1 MLCQF
6 SVKNFRCIKN
16 EITLD
21 MQAANINEKK
31 ESLLVDKD
39 GEKFLPLSVIYGPN
53 GGGKSTVLD
62 AIYSLCAKVM
72 RPVLAANDNELKNE
86 SFNAQ
91 IQPYHFDE
99 AVQKKSTDF
108 EIYFRTENYEYQYS
122 LSVFA
127 SQIIEESLYHKR
139 INGRQYTKIFSR
151 NSQGELLLKGSLRG
165 YSAKGI
171 SETLPLL
178 SYLAI
183 THLENPTVKAVMDW
197 FQHEVLFLDYKRN
210 DMERYMNL
218 PDDSQIK
225 KIILNVFQGMG
236 LDIVDYRIEKTEDPK
251 LIKIYTIHKV
261 NGKKYELDLHGES
274 SGTIKIFNSIPFII
288 SILLHGGTLIVD
300 ELDAKLHP
308 MLLQYIIQLFN
319 DPDINKGRGQLI
331 FTSQDIMTM
340 TSENFRR
347 DEIWF
352 AAKNIE
358 EATQVYSLV
367 EFKDVRGKGIRR
379 DASYN
384 KQYMEGRYGADP
396 FLRKLVEWEVTD

>member
-1 MLCQF
+1 
-6 SVKNFRCIKN
+6 
-16 EITLD
+16 

-127 SQIIEESLYHKR
+127 SRIIEESLYHKR
-139 INGRQYTKIFSR
+139 INGRQYTKVFSR

-183 THLENPTVKAVMDW
+183 THLEI
-197 FQHEVLFLDYKRN
+197 
-210 DMERYMNL
+210 L
-218 PDDSQIK
+218 P
-225 KIILNVFQGMG
+225 
-236 LDIVDYRIEKTEDPK
+236 
-251 LIKIYTIHKV
+251 
-261 NGKKYELDLHGES
+261 
-274 SGTIKIFNSIPFII
+274 
-288 SILLHGGTLIVD
+288 
-300 ELDAKLHP
+300 
-308 MLLQYIIQLFN
+308 
-319 DPDINKGRGQLI
+319 
-331 FTSQDIMTM
+331 
-340 TSENFRR
+340 
-347 DEIWF
+347 
-352 AAKNIE
+352 
-358 EATQVYSLV
+358 
-367 EFKDVRGKGIRR
+367 
-379 DASYN
+379 
-384 KQYMEGRYGADP
+384 
-396 FLRKLVEWEVTD
+396 